1 MLSINYATAADKPAV
16 MQLWAE
22 AFGDEQPY
30 FNWYFNTVY
39 RPERTLC
46 LFGDGRLVS
55 SLQYSHK
62 QLSLHIV
69 SCRWLI
75 WLG

>member
-39 RPERTLC
+39 RPKRTLC
-46 LFGDGRLVS
+46 LFADGRLVS
-55 SLQYSHK
+55 SLQYAPK
-62 QLSLHIV
+62 QLSLHHSELAV
-69 SCRWLI
+69 A
-75 WLG
+75 

>member
-39 RPERTLC
+39 RPERT
-46 LFGDGRLVS
+46 
-55 SLQYSHK
+55 
-62 QLSLHIV
+62 
-69 SCRWLI
+69 
-75 WLG
+75 